1 MTATIETSEILKE
14 IISTINKNA
23 RTCENILGRDKYD
36 LSRSFSFVD
45 VDKIFTTAKDPAIEE
60 PETEEPAIDE
70 PTVEE
75 PAIDEPTVEEPAIDE
90 PTVEEPAID
99 EPTIEVSA
107 IDKATPGFD
116 KESLKPKLEALIAE
130 GYSFRDVWN
139 GLLVLA
145 DEKKI

>member
-75 PAIDEPTVEEPAIDE
+75 PAIDEPT
-90 PTVEEPAID
+90 
-99 EPTIEVSA
+99 IEVSA